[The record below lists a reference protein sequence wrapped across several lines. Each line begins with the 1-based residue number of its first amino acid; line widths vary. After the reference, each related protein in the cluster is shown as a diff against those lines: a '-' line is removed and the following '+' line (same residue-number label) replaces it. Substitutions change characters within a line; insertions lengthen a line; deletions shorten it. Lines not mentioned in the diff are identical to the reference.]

1 MLPFLRLP
9 KIVNRKIKDLIFCTI
24 AFVQIIMTVNNLINR
39 GANTSTSDDELMTPL
54 HYAVKRNL
62 KGVATKLLES
72 DAHPHARDK
81 EGVLPLKIAMDNGN
95 DEMCSLLLAYMPNY
109 L

>member
-1 MLPFLRLP
+1 M
-9 KIVNRKIKDLIFCTI
+9 IVNT
-24 AFVQIIMTVNNLINR
+24 LINR
-39 GANTSTSDDELMTPL
+39 GANTSTADEDLKTPL

-62 KGVATKLLES
+62 KGVAAKLLEN
-72 DAHPHARDK
+72 DAFPHARDK
-81 EGVLPLKIAMDNGN
+81 EGVLPLRIAMDNGN